1 VIPRLERIH
10 LIPKLQTKINKQ
22 TNLENLPPNRVRKN
36 PQKKKSES
44 KSNLVSS
51 TKNTSSKSE
60 EISRKEETP
69 LSRKEETPL
78 TGNKRKRES
87 LVASTET
94 PPIKRQKKV
103 SKKSRDTKQA
113 KTKSTE
119 ISKTAPQK
127 SLLKN
132 KGNATT
138 GVETEKQNTEKGE
151 TKSGKSEKGSR
162 SGEKSGKSVTAE
174 ESEESGDGII
184 SSDLEDKQLSKTQ
197 KVKKNPHTQSG
208 QKASLETILK
218 DTQTPVAS
226 EESDVE
232 EERLKEESGLAM
244 YTQHS

>member
-1 VIPRLERIH
+1 
-10 LIPKLQTKINKQ
+10 
-22 TNLENLPPNRVRKN
+22 
-36 PQKKKSES
+36 
-44 KSNLVSS
+44 
-51 TKNTSSKSE
+51 
-60 EISRKEETP
+60 
-69 LSRKEETPL
+69 L

-208 QKASLETILK
+208 QKASLDINAILKSK